1 MKGILP
7 VACRIAGYALL
18 ILSVFV
24 PLLMYMF
31 GQVHDGNL
39 IYVKLGIKLIVW
51 LSLFMIFL
59 SKVKDE
65 AEETACLRSKAMK
78 YALYIWG
85 VYYIVMLIKGA
96 VNQDLQVADNSVG
109 IVYLIICVICW
120 EFLYQKHRIE
130 KTFRKKQ
137 VLKKVAILNL

>member
-39 IYVKLGIKLIVW
+39 IYVKLGIKLVVW

-96 VNQDLQVADNSVG
+96 VNQDLQVADNSAG

-130 KTFRKKQ
+130 KTFRKK
-137 VLKKVAILNL
+137 

>member
-39 IYVKLGIKLIVW
+39 IYVKLGIKLVVW

-96 VNQDLQVADNSVG
+96 VNQDLQVADNFVG

-130 KTFRKKQ
+130 KTFRKK
-137 VLKKVAILNL
+137 

>member
-96 VNQDLQVADNSVG
+96 VNQDLQVGDNSVG

-130 KTFRKKQ
+130 KTFRKK
-137 VLKKVAILNL
+137 

>member
-39 IYVKLGIKLIVW
+39 IYVKLGIKLVVW

-65 AEETACLRSKAMK
+65 VEETACLRSKAMK

-85 VYYIVMLIKGA
+85 VDYIVMLIKGV

-130 KTFRKKQ
+130 KTFRKK
-137 VLKKVAILNL
+137 

>member
-1 MKGILP
+1 
-7 VACRIAGYALL
+7 
-18 ILSVFV
+18 
-24 PLLMYMF
+24 
-31 GQVHDGNL
+31 
-39 IYVKLGIKLIVW
+39 
-51 LSLFMIFL
+51 
-59 SKVKDE
+59 
-65 AEETACLRSKAMK
+65 MK

-130 KTFRKKQ
+130 KTSEKNKFKKGCNIKP
-137 VLKKVAILNL
+137 LKCFDVKPALKHLIRSE

>member
-109 IVYLIICVICW
+109 IVYLIICVIVGSFCI
-120 EFLYQKHRIE
+120 RSI
-130 KTFRKKQ
+130 
-137 VLKKVAILNL
+137 V

>member
-39 IYVKLGIKLIVW
+39 IYVKLGIKLVVW

-96 VNQDLQVADNSVG
+96 VNQDLQVVDNSVG

-130 KTFRKKQ
+130 KTFRKK
-137 VLKKVAILNL
+137 

>member
-1 MKGILP
+1 
-7 VACRIAGYALL
+7 
-18 ILSVFV
+18 
-24 PLLMYMF
+24 MF

-39 IYVKLGIKLIVW
+39 IYVKLGIKLVVW

-130 KTFRKKQ
+130 KRSEKIS
-137 VLKKVAILNL
+137 LKRLQY

>member
-65 AEETACLRSKAMK
+65 AEEAACLSSKAMK

-130 KTFRKKQ
+130 KTFRKK
-137 VLKKVAILNL
+137 

>member
-39 IYVKLGIKLIVW
+39 IYVKLGIKLVVW

-109 IVYLIICVICW
+109 IVYLSICVICW

-130 KTFRKKQ
+130 KTFRKK
-137 VLKKVAILNL
+137 

>member
-39 IYVKLGIKLIVW
+39 IYVKLGIKLVVW

-109 IVYLIICVICW
+109 IVYLIIRVICW

-130 KTFRKKQ
+130 KTFRKK
-137 VLKKVAILNL
+137 

>member
-31 GQVHDGNL
+31 GLVHDGNL
-39 IYVKLGIKLIVW
+39 IYVKLGIKLVVW

-65 AEETACLRSKAMK
+65 TEEAACLRSKAMK

-130 KTFRKKQ
+130 KMFRKK
-137 VLKKVAILNL
+137 

>member
-24 PLLMYMF
+24 PLLMDMC
-31 GQVHDGNL
+31 GQVHDGTL
-39 IYVKLGIKLIVW
+39 IYVKLGIKLSVW

-130 KTFRKKQ
+130 KTFRKK
-137 VLKKVAILNL
+137 

>member
-39 IYVKLGIKLIVW
+39 IYVKLGIKLVVW

-96 VNQDLQVADNSVG
+96 VNQDLQVSDNSVG

-130 KTFRKKQ
+130 KTFRKNKF
-137 VLKKVAILNL
+137 

>member
-96 VNQDLQVADNSVG
+96 VNQDLQVADNAVG

-130 KTFRKKQ
+130 KTFRKK
-137 VLKKVAILNL
+137 

>member
-78 YALYIWG
+78 YAFIWG

-130 KTFRKKQ
+130 KTFRKK
-137 VLKKVAILNL
+137 

>member
-39 IYVKLGIKLIVW
+39 IYVKLGSKLVVW

-65 AEETACLRSKAMK
+65 VEEMACLRSKAMK

-85 VYYIVMLIKGA
+85 VYYIVMLIKGV

-130 KTFRKKQ
+130 KTFRKK
-137 VLKKVAILNL
+137 

>member
-18 ILSVFV
+18 ILSVFET
-24 PLLMYMF
+24 LMMYMF

-130 KTFRKKQ
+130 KTFRKK
-137 VLKKVAILNL
+137 

>member
-1 MKGILP
+1 
-7 VACRIAGYALL
+7 
-18 ILSVFV
+18 
-24 PLLMYMF
+24 MYMF

-39 IYVKLGIKLIVW
+39 IYVKLGIKLVVW

-130 KTFRKKQ
+130 KTFRKK
-137 VLKKVAILNL
+137 

>member
-39 IYVKLGIKLIVW
+39 IYVKLGIKLVVW

-59 SKVKDE
+59 SKKVKDE

-130 KTFRKKQ
+130 KTFRKK
-137 VLKKVAILNL
+137 

>member
-109 IVYLIICVICW
+109 IVYLIICVIGW

-130 KTFRKKQ
+130 KTFRKK
-137 VLKKVAILNL
+137 

>member
-39 IYVKLGIKLIVW
+39 IYVKLAIKLVVW

-130 KTFRKKQ
+130 KTFRKK
-137 VLKKVAILNL
+137 

>member
-96 VNQDLQVADNSVG
+96 VNQDLQVTDNSVG

-130 KTFRKKQ
+130 KTFRKK
-137 VLKKVAILNL
+137 

>member
-39 IYVKLGIKLIVW
+39 IYVKLGIKLVVW

-65 AEETACLRSKAMK
+65 AEEAACLRSKAMK

-109 IVYLIICVICW
+109 IVYLNICVICW

-130 KTFRKKQ
+130 KTFRKK
-137 VLKKVAILNL
+137 

>member
-39 IYVKLGIKLIVW
+39 IYVKLGIKLVVW

-96 VNQDLQVADNSVG
+96 VNQDLQAADNSVG
-109 IVYLIICVICW
+109 IAYLIICVICW

-130 KTFRKKQ
+130 KTFRKK
-137 VLKKVAILNL
+137 

>member
-65 AEETACLRSKAMK
+65 AEETACLRSKDMK
-78 YALYIWG
+78 
-85 VYYIVMLIKGA
+85 
-96 VNQDLQVADNSVG
+96 
-109 IVYLIICVICW
+109 
-120 EFLYQKHRIE
+120 
-130 KTFRKKQ
+130 
-137 VLKKVAILNL
+137 

>member
-1 MKGILP
+1 
-7 VACRIAGYALL
+7 
-18 ILSVFV
+18 
-24 PLLMYMF
+24 MYMF

-39 IYVKLGIKLIVW
+39 IYVKLGIKLVVW

-120 EFLYQKHRIE
+120 EFL
-130 KTFRKKQ
+130 
-137 VLKKVAILNL
+137 

>member
-109 IVYLIICVICW
+109 IVYLIISVICW

-130 KTFRKKQ
+130 KTFRKK
-137 VLKKVAILNL
+137 

>member
-96 VNQDLQVADNSVG
+96 VNQDLQVVDNSVG

-130 KTFRKKQ
+130 KTFRKK
-137 VLKKVAILNL
+137 